1 MIGEAWAIIG
11 VYCKDKG
18 IQVKEVIGWGRGQSL
33 VAARR
38 YIIRQIRKTTNL
50 SLNEI
55 GKIFGGRDHSTI
67 LHYLNCK
74 GWVK

>member
-1 MIGEAWAIIG
+1 MIGEAWALVGII
-11 VYCKDKG
+11 CRDKK
-18 IQVKEVIGWGRGQSL
+18 ISVKEVTGWGRGQSL
-33 VAARR
+33 VATRR
-38 YIIRQIRKTTNL
+38 KIIREIKQTTNL

-67 LHYLNCK
+67 LHYLNCE